1 MDISFRETLSYNMF
15 FHFTETLCATYV
27 VMLLLKRSV
36 DWKRIWFP
44 FLIYLVVW
52 SGVITSVTY
61 GDVQDPG
68 YILEDTY
75 LIVAIIGTILNLLYF
90 KAILP
95 RDDIL
100 VLFAADSIV
109 SILSVIYLQFWSMTG
124 LLIQYTFKFEIHF
137 LFYFLVIHLMPLGI
151 CIVFTKRLRK
161 IKFLE
166 YFRFVIENKK
176 IGVSSA
182 VIYCFIDY
190 FIYFFAIRF
199 REGINSTDW
208 SMLSTIFRLFY
219 VFIYILLGLV
229 VREIYNK
236 QKIRQADALILQQQN
251 YLNRLEGIQQNIR
264 LIQHDYK
271 NMISGMYAKVTE
283 GHLEEVKDYIDSK
296 LLQVDQE
303 VSRDI
308 KEMNQLTQ
316 IKLAELRGLVLT
328 KMMIAQS
335 KKIPFQLEVLNAV
348 DEIYIKIDDLLRSL
362 GILLDNA
369 IEEAETANNPSL
381 ALVILKEENKI
392 SILVKNAAGEKSNLL
407 NIWKDGYSTKGKNRG
422 LGLTSFKKIL
432 EKYDNVAQET
442 KIEGN
447 QFIQTLMIMDCV
459 ES

>member
-1 MDISFRETLSYNMF
+1 MEISFVETLFYNMLM
-15 FHFTETLCATYV
+15 HTVETITAIYA

-36 DWKRIWFP
+36 DWKKTWFP
-44 FLIYLVVW
+44 FLIYIVVW
-52 SGVITSVTY
+52 SGVMTSVTY
-61 GDVQDPG
+61 GDVLNPG
-68 YILEDTY
+68 YILDDTY
-75 LIVAIIGTILNLLYF
+75 LIVVIISTILSLLYF
-90 KAILP
+90 KTIFP

-109 SILSVIYLQFWSMTG
+109 GILSDIYLQFWSLTG
-124 LLIQYTFKFEIHF
+124 LFIQYTFKFEIH
-137 LFYFLVIHLMPLGI
+137 LLIYVLVIYLMPLGL
-151 CIVFTKRLRK
+151 CIAFTKRLRK

-176 IGVSSA
+176 IGVSTA
-182 VIYCFIDY
+182 IIYCIIDC

-199 REGINSTDW
+199 REGINRTDW
-208 SMLSTIFRLFY
+208 SMIGSVFRLAY
-219 VFIYILLGLV
+219 VCFYILLGLV

-308 KEMNQLTQ
+308 KEMSQLTQ

-369 IEEAETANNPSL
+369 IEEAETAKNPSL
-381 ALVILKEENKI
+381 TLVILKEENKI
-392 SILVKNAAGEKSNLL
+392 SILVKNAAGEKSNFL

-442 KIEGN
+442 KIEGD
-447 QFIQTLMIMDCV
+447 QFTQVLMIMDCG

>member
-1 MDISFRETLSYNMF
+1 MEISFIETLLYNMLMHIVETLS
-15 FHFTETLCATYV
+15 ATYV

-36 DWKRIWFP
+36 DWKKTWFP
-44 FLIYLVVW
+44 FLIYIVVW
-52 SGVITSVTY
+52 SGVMTSVTY
-61 GDVQDPG
+61 GDVLNPG
-68 YILEDTY
+68 YIMDDTY
-75 LIVAIIGTILNLLYF
+75 LVVVIVSSILSLLYF
-90 KAILP
+90 KAMFP
-95 RDDIL
+95 RDDIS
-100 VLFAADSIV
+100 VLFAADSV
-109 SILSVIYLQFWSMTG
+109 VGILSDIFLQFWSLTG
-124 LLIQYTFKFEIHF
+124 LFIQYTFKFEIHF
-137 LFYFLVIHLMPLGI
+137 LIYVLVIHLMPLGI

-166 YFRFVIENKK
+166 YFRFVLENKK

-182 VIYCFIDY
+182 IIYCIIDY

-199 REGINSTDW
+199 REGINHSDW
-208 SMLSTIFRLFY
+208 SMLSTIVRLVY
-219 VFIYILLGLV
+219 VLIYILLGLV

-308 KEMNQLTQ
+308 KEMSQLTQ
-316 IKLAELRGLVLT
+316 IKLAELRGLLLT

-369 IEEAETANNPSL
+369 IEEAETAKNPSL
-381 ALVILKEENKI
+381 TLVILKEENKI
-392 SILVKNAAGEKSNLL
+392 SILVKNAAGEKSNFL

-442 KIEGN
+442 KIEGD
-447 QFIQTLMIMDCV
+447 QFTQVLMIMDCG

>member
-1 MDISFRETLSYNMF
+1 MDISFIETLSYNMF

-137 LFYFLVIHLMPLGI
+137 LFYFFVIYLMPAGL
-151 CIVFTKRLRK
+151 CIAFMKRLK
-161 IKFLE
+161 KTKFLE